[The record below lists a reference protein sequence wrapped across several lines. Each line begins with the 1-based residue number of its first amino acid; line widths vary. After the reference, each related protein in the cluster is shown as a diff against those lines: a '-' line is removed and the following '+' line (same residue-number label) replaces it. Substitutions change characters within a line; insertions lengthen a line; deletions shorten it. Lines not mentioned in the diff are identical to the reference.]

1 MAGHHRTVATGKARR
16 TGSGFGRVR
25 KVRQHLPPGEADTSR
40 RRKLRASARAIANQ
54 RITTTRDP
62 LVQLDAAR
70 DYVRSAAAKYAHD
83 AAIQQ
88 AVDAL
93 LAIGD
98 QIYRDGTYRRRG

>member
-25 KVRQHLPPGEADTSR
+25 QIREHLPPGEAATNR
-40 RRKLRASARAIANQ
+40 RRKLRAAARAIANQ
-54 RITTTRDP
+54 RINVARDP
-62 LVQLDAAR
+62 LVQLEAAR
-70 DYVRSAAAKYAHD
+70 DYVRSAAAKYQHD
-83 AAIQQ
+83 TALQQ

-98 QIYRDGTYRRRG
+98 QIYRDGTQRRRG